1 MTGERREEIRRF
13 ILETVEKHPSD
24 VVRLTQERFGI
35 SRQMAHR
42 YVRGLV
48 IDGLLVGDGTTSGR
62 RYSLRSLV
70 EERLSLRVTAETSE
84 SELWRLRVRPRLGD
98 LRKNVLDICQYGFT
112 EMFNNVIEHSAA
124 ETASVGLSLD
134 ATNLQMTV
142 HDDGVGIFNKIARE
156 LRLEDP
162 RVALFELSKG
172 KLTTNPRR
180 HTGEGIFFTSRLFD
194 RFHILS
200 GGLFYSHSSEW
211 DDWLAEIGEQDEPG
225 AGTTVLMNL
234 AVDSNRTLKGVFDRF
249 ASAEE
254 DYAFSR
260 THVPVRLAS
269 YEAEKLLSRS
279 QARRLLARV
288 EQFKEVALDF
298 DGVDFIGQAFADEVF
313 RVFKNEHPEVA
324 IYPVRANEDVEKMIR
339 RVKSG
344 VSEGGTRFPA

>member
-13 ILETVEKHPSD
+13 ILDIVEAHPSD
-24 VVRLTQERFGI
+24 VVRLANERFGI

-48 IDGLLVGDGTTSGR
+48 IDGLLVGVGTTSGR

-70 EERLSLRVTAETSE
+70 EEQLSLRVTPEASE

-98 LRKNVLDICQYGFT
+98 LRKNILDICQYGFT

-124 ETASVGLSLD
+124 ETASVGLKLD
-134 ATNLQMTV
+134 AVSLEMSV

-156 LRLEDP
+156 LGLEDP

-172 KLTTNPRR
+172 KLTTDSQR
-180 HTGEGIFFTSRLFD
+180 HTGEGIFFASRLFD
-194 RFHILS
+194 RFHVFS
-200 GGLFYSHSSEW
+200 GGLFYSHSTVG
-211 DDWLAEIGEQDEPG
+211 DDWFVETGEEDEP
-225 AGTTVLMNL
+225 AVGTTVVMNL
-234 AVDSNRTLKGVFDRF
+234 AVASNRTLKGIFDRF

-254 DYAFSR
+254 DYGFSR

-269 YEAEKLLSRS
+269 YDEEKLLSRS

-288 EQFKEVALDF
+288 EQFKEVTLDF
-298 DGVDFIGQAFADEVF
+298 DGVDFIGQAFADEIF
-313 RVFKNEHPEVA
+313 RVFRNEHPEVA
-324 IYPVRANEDVEKMIR
+324 VYPVRANEDVEKMMR
-339 RVKSG
+339 RAG
-344 VSEGGTRFPA
+344 AGADEP